1 MDFDQTEDNPA
12 VQMIDAL
19 QRVLKKGQLL
29 DGGAGLWKMKPEW
42 SRLFRSFSADYHLFR
57 RLANEICITSDD
69 GPPKTADKSLLSKLK
84 VRDCCLPY

>member
-1 MDFDQTEDNPA
+1 MDVDQTEDNPA

-57 RLANEICITSDD
+57 RLANETCIKSDPD
-69 GPPKTADKSLLSKLK
+69 GPTKTNSSIMSKLM
-84 VRDCCLPY
+84 VRGCC